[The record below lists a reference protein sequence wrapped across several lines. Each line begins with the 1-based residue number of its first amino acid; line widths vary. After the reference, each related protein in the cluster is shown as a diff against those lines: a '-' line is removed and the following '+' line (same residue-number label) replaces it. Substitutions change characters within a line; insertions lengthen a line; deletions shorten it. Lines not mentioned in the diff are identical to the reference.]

1 MVGTTLDARNS
12 RPSNRKGRPNYTPE
26 YRRQVAVAASEPDI
40 SVAKLAQ
47 AHGLNPNMVFKWRR
61 QLRAG
66 LFEGVAHGTAVLLP
80 VALPDA
86 TGGEKTEPA
95 SLAQQPVEPHRESV
109 PAASGIEIELNGARV
124 RVTGMV
130 DPVQLRLV
138 LRCLMPA

>member
-1 MVGTTLDARNS
+1 MGTTLDARS
-12 RPSNRKGRPNYTPE
+12 ARPSSRKGRPNYAPE
-26 YRRQVAVAASEPDI
+26 YRRQVAVAASEPGI

-47 AHGLNPNMVFKWRR
+47 AHGLNLNMVFKWRR

-66 LFEGVAHGTAVLLP
+66 LFDEVAHSTAVLLP
-80 VALPDA
+80 VALPEAPTDEQSA
-86 TGGEKTEPA
+86 PA
-95 SLAQQPVEPHRESV
+95 SLALQPVEPHRESLQS
-109 PAASGIEIELNGARV
+109 ASGIEIELNGARV

>member
-1 MVGTTLDARNS
+1 MDTRDARS
-12 RPSNRKGRPNYTPE
+12 PSRKGRPNYTPE

-66 LFEGVAHGTAVLLP
+66 LFDGVAHGTAVLLP

-86 TGGEKTEPA
+86 PIDEKAEPG
-95 SLAQQPVEPHRESV
+95 SLALRPVEPHHESV

-130 DPVQLRLV
+130 DPLQLRVV

>member
-1 MVGTTLDARNS
+1 MDTGNT
-12 RPSNRKGRPNYTPE
+12 RPSNRKGRPNYAPE
-26 YRRQVAVAASEPDI
+26 YRRQVAIAACEPGI

-66 LFEGVAHGTAVLLP
+66 QFDAVAQGTAVLLP
-80 VALPDA
+80 VALPGA
-86 TGGEKTEPA
+86 LTSETAKLALPA
-95 SLAQQPVEPHRESV
+95 PSSVEPHHERAL
-109 PAASGIEIELNGARV
+109 AASGLEIELNGACV

-138 LRCLMPA
+138 LRCLMPV

>member
-1 MVGTTLDARNS
+1 MGTTLDTRNA
-12 RPSNRKGRPNYTPE
+12 RPSNRKGRPNCAPE
-26 YRRQVAVAASEPDI
+26 YRRQVAVVASEPGI

-66 LFEGVAHGTAVLLP
+66 LFDGVPHGTAVLPP

-86 TGGEKTEPA
+86 PTGEKTVPA
-95 SLAQQPVEPHRESV
+95 SLALQPVEPHRESV
-109 PAASGIEIELNGARV
+109 LAASGIEIELNGARV